1 MDQKMIEAVKK
12 TTPLDGFAREAINE
26 YASKRENFTAGD
38 ALTLVRDAMKENC
51 EFNFF
56 GCNDVEGQKV
66 AFDLED
72 IAAGL
77 GLERPTCDEICSHGC
92 CAYINQMLYGVGKK
106 IYESENEA

>member
-26 YASKRENFTAGD
+26 YAKKQKDFTAGD
-38 ALTLVRDAMKENC
+38 ALMLIKDAMRENC

-56 GCNDVEGQKV
+56 GCNDVHGEHV

-72 IAAGL
+72 ISAGL
-77 GLERPTCDEICSHGC
+77 GLERPTCEEICNHGC
-92 CAYINQMLYGVGKK
+92 CAYINKMLYGVGKK
-106 IYESENEA
+106 IYEPEDEA

>member
-1 MDQKMIEAVKK
+1 MNQKMIEAVKK
-12 TTPLDGFAREAINE
+12 TVPLDGFAREAIE
-26 YASKRENFTAGD
+26 DYAKKQKNFTVGD
-38 ALTLVRDAMKENC
+38 AITLVKEAMQENC

-56 GCNDVEGQKV
+56 GCNDVEGMKV

-72 IAAGL
+72 ISAGL
-77 GLERPTCDEICSHGC
+77 GLERPTCQEICDHGC